1 MYLKS
6 LSIIF
11 LLFLISCKKELKT
24 LSYSERYEKETYE
37 LINNA
42 LVSQVE
48 KKEKYNIKYNKSDR
62 QILEKPY
69 SFYPHD
75 KEIFNNIIP
84 EEYLSKMDTLLKIK
98 KWKVDK
104 LKRFNLIHEKV
115 PKDLH
120 EIYLKDSYKK
130 YRETCRKVIGESYVL
145 LSNPIFIDNFN
156 KAFIYT
162 RTDGTGGDC
171 LTSQGFYLYS
181 KESGSWKLTRDLM
194 IRDEN

>member
-1 MYLKS
+1 MNLKFFY
-6 LSIIF
+6 IIF
-11 LLFLISCKKELKT
+11 ILFLFSCKKELKT
-24 LSYSERYEKETYE
+24 LNYSERYEKETYE

-42 LVSQVE
+42 LIIQVE
-48 KKEKYNIKYNKSDR
+48 KKEKFNIKYNKSSR

-84 EEYLSKMDTLLKIK
+84 EEYLSKMDTVLKIK

-104 LKRFNLIHEKV
+104 LKNFNLIHEEV

-120 EIYLKDSYKK
+120 EIYLKNEYKIYK
-130 YRETCRKVIGESYVL
+130 ETCRKVIGESYVL
-145 LSNPIFIDNFN
+145 LSNPIFIDDFN

-162 RTDGTGGDC
+162 RTDGISGNC

-181 KESGSWKLTRDLM
+181 KESGTWKLTKDLM
-194 IRDEN
+194 RRVEN